1 MVSGSSWPD
10 GNLTE
15 PSGVAS
21 LIDIAKKR
29 TDPVKNANSHAA
41 GMDNGSTGG
50 CAPRANRKVPSV
62 TKRNQVMER
71 VAIALL
77 TCGGLARLPAARNSV
92 VGYIAPADSR
102 AMVYGRYQAG
112 RNMLSPN
119 QPNTKTS

>member
-41 GMDNGSTGG
+41 GMDTGSTGG

-62 TKRNQVMER
+62 TKRNQVVER

-77 TCGGLARLPAARNSV
+77 TCGGLARLPAARNRV
-92 VGYIAPADSR
+92 VGYNAPADSR

-119 QPNTKTS
+119 QANTTIS